1 MSGYQRFV
9 CLGNIVKDAESR
21 MAGES
26 EIAKFSVAVNG
37 RQKNRETGQW
47 EDQPEFFDCEYWKPG
62 GVLEYLTQGTQ
73 VVLEGEIQTQKWQK
87 DGEWKS
93 RKIVRVN
100 KVQLC
105 GGKKREE
112 PAMEAEFAGDFK

>member
-37 RQKNRETGQW
+37 YKDSVEY
-47 EDQPEFFDCEYWKPG
+47 FDCEFWKPG
-62 GVLEYLTQGTQ
+62 GVVEYLVRGTQ
-73 VVLEGEIQTQKWQK
+73 VLLEGEIQTQSWEK
-87 DGEWKS
+87 DGERKS
-93 RKIVRVN
+93 RKVVRVS

-105 GGKKREE
+105 GGKKREQA
-112 PAMEAEFAGDFK
+112 PMEEEFAGDFK